1 MGVGFAER
9 SRPTGQIGKR
19 AMSHSRP
26 LRLAILLSGGGR
38 TLQYIHDGI
47 RAGDI
52 PATIEIVISS
62 RAEAYGVTRAK
73 GIGYD
78 TRVIDPA
85 STSQEGFDRAITAAL
100 SEAEVDLVCMAGFL
114 CFWRIP
120 PTFEN
125 RVMNIHP
132 ALLPRFGGRGF
143 YGHRVHEAVLAAGCD
158 VSGCTVHY
166 CDNEYDHGPII
177 LQRTVPVQANDTPE
191 SLADRV
197 FEQEMIAYPE
207 AIRLHAAGRL
217 CVMDGRV
224 EILPS
229 A

>member
-1 MGVGFAER
+1 
-9 SRPTGQIGKR
+9 
-19 AMSHSRP
+19 MSHSRP
-26 LRLAILLSGGGR
+26 LRLGILLSGGGR
-38 TLQYIHDGI
+38 TLQYIHDGVQ
-47 RAGDI
+47 AGDI
-52 PATIEIVISS
+52 PASIAIVISS
-62 RAEAYGVTRAK
+62 RAGAYGVERAT
-73 GIGYD
+73 GLGYD
-78 TRVIDPA
+78 TRVIDRKC
-85 STSQEGFDRAITAAL
+85 TSQDRFDRAITTAV

-120 PTFEN
+120 PAFEN

-166 CDNEYDHGPII
+166 CDDRYDHGPII
-177 LQRTVPVQANDTPE
+177 LQRTVPVRPDDTPA

-197 FEQEMIAYPE
+197 FQQEMIAYPE

-217 CVMDGRV
+217 RVADGRV
-224 EILPS
+224 EILPP

>member
-1 MGVGFAER
+1 MR
-9 SRPTGQIGKR
+9 LGKQ

-26 LRLAILLSGGGR
+26 LRLGILLSGGGR
-38 TLQYIHDGI
+38 TLHYIHDGI
-47 RAGDI
+47 HAGNI

-62 RAEAYGVTRAK
+62 RAGAYGVTRSR
-73 GIGYD
+73 GLGCD
-78 TRVIDPA
+78 TRIIDRN
-85 STSQEGFDRAITAAL
+85 STSQDRFDLAITTAV

-120 PTFEN
+120 PAFEN

-166 CDNEYDHGPII
+166 CDNQYDHGPII
-177 LQRTVPVQANDTPE
+177 LQRTVPVRANDTPE

-197 FEQEMIAYPE
+197 FQQEMIAYPE

-217 CVMDGRV
+217 RVTEGRV

>member
-1 MGVGFAER
+1 V
-9 SRPTGQIGKR
+9 PTGER
-19 AMSHSRP
+19 AMNQPEP
-26 LRLAILLSGGGR
+26 LRLAVLLSGGGR

-52 PATIEIVISS
+52 PASIEIVISS
-62 RAEAYGVTRAK
+62 RADAYGVTRAT
-73 GIGYD
+73 GLGCD
-78 TRVIDPA
+78 TRVIDRK
-85 STSQEGFDRAITAAL
+85 STSQDRFDRAITAAV

-120 PTFEN
+120 PAFQN

-143 YGHRVHEAVLAAGCD
+143 YGHRVHEAVLVAGCD

-166 CDNEYDHGPII
+166 CDNQYDHGPVI
-177 LQRTVPVQANDTPE
+177 LQRTVPVRPDDTPE

-197 FEQEMIAYPE
+197 FQQEMIAYPE

-217 CVMDGRV
+217 RVAGDRV
-224 EILPS
+224 ETLPPG
-229 A
+229 